1 MSICN
6 SVQRVKASKIVF
18 SCYSEGCHNCS
29 GMNLQMLWWHICR
42 EPSKI
47 KRIFCIALI
56 ASFARDALFR
66 EKLKFMLL
74 KNMFHVWYIIDVT
87 EQQRAYSFDLWKQA
101 NETVLA
107 SIDINSL
114 VLAPGPGEVVYY
126 TEQLLQTI
134 YKQICIIAYN
144 CVKSVDKVCITALRL
159 DYRTFLCTN

>member
-1 MSICN
+1 
-6 SVQRVKASKIVF
+6 
-18 SCYSEGCHNCS
+18 
-29 GMNLQMLWWHICR
+29 
-42 EPSKI
+42 
-47 KRIFCIALI
+47 
-56 ASFARDALFR
+56 
-66 EKLKFMLL
+66 
-74 KNMFHVWYIIDVT
+74 MFHVWYIIDVT
-87 EQQRAYSFDLWKQA
+87 EQQLVYSFDLWKQA

>member
-1 MSICN
+1 
-6 SVQRVKASKIVF
+6 
-18 SCYSEGCHNCS
+18 
-29 GMNLQMLWWHICR
+29 
-42 EPSKI
+42 
-47 KRIFCIALI
+47 
-56 ASFARDALFR
+56 
-66 EKLKFMLL
+66 
-74 KNMFHVWYIIDVT
+74 MFHVWYIIDVT
-87 EQQRAYSFDLWKQA
+87 EQQLAYSFDLWKQA

-159 DYRTFLCTN
+159 DYRTFLSTN